1 MFDFDIVSFIPRA
14 VMQGIPLLYG
24 STGEILTEKSGNLN
38 LGIPGI
44 MYVGGICGVIGAFF
58 YEQAVPADQ
67 MSGFLAIMIPM
78 LCSLLGSLLM
88 GLLYCFLTVTLR
100 ANQNVTGLTMTTFG
114 VGIGNFFG
122 GSLIKLT
129 GSEVPS
135 IALSATSGYFAK
147 SLPFAKSLGWFGQ
160 IFLSYGFLAYLAIIL
175 ALLTSYFLKH
185 TRPGLHL
192 RSVGESAST
201 ADAAG
206 INVTRY
212 KYLATCI
219 GSMIAGLGGLYYVMD
234 YASGVWSNNAFGDRG
249 WAGHRPGHLHH
260 LASQCQRPG
269 LHSVRRP
276 VHSVSVHPHRHPDGR
291 EGAVQDA
298 ALCGHRGGAG
308 DLQPAEQQGKAA
320 ACKPG
325 SELLPRGAVRLS
337 SSGVYLLLFPHSTA
351 ASQAFCA
358 AKPCRRAD
366 SFRPKEHEIRV
377 PRPAWPD
384 GGSKQP
390 PASLGL
396 SYFREER

>member
-1 MFDFDIVSFIPRA
+1 MHSSLIAWIMRAIPFGTII
-14 VMQGIPLLYG
+14 MYG
-24 STGEILTEKSGNLN
+24 ALGETVTEKSGNLN
-38 LGIPGI
+38 LGIPGV

-67 MSGFLAIMIPM
+67 MSGFLAILIPM

-100 ANQNVTGLTMTTFG
+100 ANQNVTGLTMTTIG

-175 ALLTSYFLKH
+175 ALLSSYFLKH

-212 KYLATCI
+212 KYLATCV

-249 WAGHRPGHLHH
+249 WLAIALVIFTIWRPNVSV
-260 LASQCQRPG
+260 LASILFGGFYILYIFIPTG
-269 LHSVRRP
+269 TNLAIKELYKMLPYV
-276 VHSVSVHPHRHPDGR
+276 VTLVVLIIVSLRKKR
-291 EGAVQDA
+291 ED
-298 ALCGHRGGAG
+298 
-308 DLQPAEQQGKAA
+308 
-320 ACKPG
+320 
-325 SELLPRGAVRLS
+325 
-337 SSGVYLLLFPHSTA
+337 
-351 ASQAFCA
+351 
-358 AKPCRRAD
+358 
-366 SFRPKEHEIRV
+366 
-377 PRPAWPD
+377 
-384 GGSKQP
+384 QP